1 MLYYYAHSGHKVGL
15 ERVRRGVAIIK
26 KLKEEGKE
34 ATLLVN
40 DFRAGLAAK
49 ELGVYEY
56 VTIETILD
64 IDAIAQT
71 GDSIIIDSNED
82 DKSRLIKYCS
92 DFKNVWR
99 FEKSAD
105 DTTRINETM
114 YKLECQNENC
124 QNALIV
130 DDEYFEKSS
139 KEQRVLF
146 FLGDTDHH
154 KTILEHE
161 EFFKSFNMELLLGN
175 YFFVKYEDD
184 IAKLFSK
191 LHESE
196 DYMDIIK
203 SSSSVIT
210 SSSQTAMEAKVSGAD
225 VTYIKTY
232 EDTLYPSN
240 FLEKYGVKVVDGF
253 DIASVKSCLS
263 SEEKASLKHIDKVD
277 IFDLLKVI

>member
-15 ERVRRGVAIIK
+15 ERVRRGVSIIK
-26 KLKEEGKE
+26 RLKEEGKE

-99 FEKSAD
+99 FEKSEED
-105 DTTRINETM
+105 NTRINEIM
-114 YKLECQNENC
+114 FKLECQNESC
-124 QNALIV
+124 EDALVV
-130 DDEYFEKSS
+130 DDEYFKENS

-154 KTILEHE
+154 KDILEQE
-161 EFFKSFNMELLLGN
+161 EFFKSFDMELLLGN

-191 LHESE
+191 LHETE
-196 DYMDIIK
+196 DYIDIIK
-203 SSSSVIT
+203 SSSTVVT
-210 SSSQTAMEAKVSGAD
+210 SSSQTAMEAKVSGAN
-225 VTYIKTY
+225 VIYIKVY
-232 EDTLYPSN
+232 DDTLYPN
-240 FLEKYGVKVVDGF
+240 KLLEEYGIKVVNGF
-253 DIASVKSCLS
+253 DISLVKECLINTS
-263 SEEKASLKHIDKVD
+263 KIVFKKVSKID
-277 IFDLLKVI
+277 ISNLLKII

>member
-1 MLYYYAHSGHKVGL
+1 MLYYYAHSGHKIGL

-26 KLKEEGKE
+26 RLKEEGKE

-56 VTIETILD
+56 ITIETILD

-99 FEKSAD
+99 FEKNAED
-105 DTTRINETM
+105 DTRVDEM
-114 YKLECQNENC
+114 MFKLECKDESC

-130 DDEYFEKSS
+130 DDEYFKETS

-154 KTILEHE
+154 KSILEQE
-161 EFFKSFNMELLLGN
+161 EFFKSFDMELLLGN

-191 LHESE
+191 LYEPE
-196 DYMDIIK
+196 EYMDIIK
-203 SSSSVIT
+203 SSSTVVT
-210 SSSQTAMEAKVSGAD
+210 SSSQTAMEAKVAGAD
-225 VTYIKTY
+225 VIFIEFNK
-232 EDTLYPSN
+232 DTLYPSKILKEYGIKVIN
-240 FLEKYGVKVVDGF
+240 EFDISSLKECLEK
-253 DIASVKSCLS
+253 I
-263 SEEKASLKHIDKVD
+263 SESSLKYIDKIN
-277 IFDLLKVI
+277 IFNLLNVI